1 MKPKKMLRVGSSPF
15 AHSGHTIDEA
25 MRDVF
30 LALLPAVAASIW
42 FFRLQAVAILIT
54 AVITAVAAE
63 YIVQKIRR
71 IPVTTGDWSAALTGL
86 LLGLVV
92 PPSLPLWLVV
102 IGSASA
108 IVIAKQLFGGLG
120 NNLFNPALV
129 GRAILVASWPVYM
142 TTWTAP
148 YEAVSMATPLNT
160 LNQYIAGISTS
171 VTTDAYVVL
180 PHVEDLLLGSVA
192 GSLGETSALALLLG
206 GLFLIWKGHIDWK
219 IPVLYIGTVFGLSL
233 VFNQGLSPLWYALY
247 QVLSGGL
254 ILGAFFM
261 ATDWVTSPITRR
273 GRIIYALGLGI
284 LTFLIRRGG
293 GYPEGV
299 LYSILL
305 MNMAT
310 PLIDR
315 LTKGRIFGAVK
326 NNG

>member
-1 MKPKKMLRVGSSPF
+1 MEPKKMLRVGSSPF
-15 AHSGHTIDEA
+15 VHSGHTIDQA

-42 FFRLQAVAILIT
+42 FFRLQAVAIILT
-54 AVITAVAAE
+54 AVISAVAAE
-63 YIVQKIRR
+63 YAVQKIRR
-71 IPVTTGDWSAALTGL
+71 IPMTIGDWSAALTGL

-102 IGSASA
+102 IGSVSA
-108 IVIAKQLFGGLG
+108 IIIAKQLFGGLG

-148 YEAVSMATPLNT
+148 YEAVSMATPLSKLNT
-160 LNQYIAGISTS
+160 YVAGISTS
-171 VTTDAYVVL
+171 ATTDAYVVL

-206 GLFLIWKGHIDWK
+206 GLFLIWRGHIDWK

-233 VFNQGLSPLWYALY
+233 VFSQGLSPLWYASY

-254 ILGAFFM
+254 MLGAFFM